1 MHPKSLLV
9 PVVTSLCLA
18 ALTTHADDKTASS
31 PFFEHSISI
40 PGTVQMHWFDKGGE
54 GVAYHEADNRN
65 ANGEV
70 RKGAGV
76 DIARSGGDFYLGWMT
91 GDEWVR
97 YSLNVADHAT
107 YRIEARVAS
116 EQSGGK
122 FRLEFF
128 NSRVKVSTRSIKAEN
143 TVEIDVPN
151 TGGWN
156 NWQYVYA
163 KVILPSGP
171 TSMRVVHLSE
181 KTAYNIERI
190 RFRHFDPRDLNRD
203 GKTTDDEASFDLKK
217 FEETLKTQ
225 TAVLNEMMLSP
236 RADQRA
242 FHALL
247 SGWRPTD
254 GSHLPDDAPWKLVWA
269 DEFDRD
275 GKPDP
280 QKWKYETGYLLR
292 NREAQHY
299 TDHKKNAYVK
309 DGHLIIEA
317 IKEKSKAPNGKTA
330 DYSSASLYSAKP
342 FRYGRID
349 VRAKLPTGRGMWPAI
364 WMLADRIGKVRWP
377 LCGEIDIME
386 NVGYDPHVIHGSVHT
401 LKYNHTIN
409 THQSSAWELDKPWET
424 FHVYGIE
431 WHPERIDFYIDRV
444 KYMTFANE
452 GSGEEAWPFD
462 NPHNLKLNIAVG
474 GMWGGVKG
482 IDDSIFPQRM
492 EIDYVRV
499 YEAAK
504 KSEE

>member
-1 MHPKSLLV
+1 MHPKSLLI
-9 PVVTSLCLA
+9 PLITSLCLA
-18 ALTTHADDKTASS
+18 APTANAEDKPAST
-31 PFFEHSISI
+31 PYFDHPITI

-54 GVAYHEADNRN
+54 GVAYHEADDRN

-76 DIARSGGDFYLGWMT
+76 DIARSGGDFYLGWMA

-116 EQSGGK
+116 EQSGGR
-122 FRLEFF
+122 FRLEFVDAEG
-128 NSRVKVSTRSIKAEN
+128 NSVGQADFAVPKTGSWEKWRYIFGNVTLPTGNAMMRLIHRSGA
-143 TVEIDVPN
+143 
-151 TGGWN
+151 
-156 NWQYVYA
+156 
-163 KVILPSGP
+163 
-171 TSMRVVHLSE
+171 
-181 KTAYNIERI
+181 TAYNVERI
-190 RFRHFDPRDLNRD
+190 RFRRLDPYDIDRD
-203 GKTTDDEASFDLKK
+203 GEVSKT
-217 FEETLKTQ
+217 
-225 TAVLNEMMLSP
+225 
-236 RADQRA
+236 DQQLVR
-242 FHALL
+242 LL
-247 SGWRPTD
+247 SVNLSDDVEPKQLSELKLAPADKAALKEAVAGNRPID
-254 GSHLPDDAPWKLVWA
+254 GTPLAKGAPWQLVWA

-275 GKPDP
+275 GKPDAK
-280 QKWKYETGYLLR
+280 KWKYETGYLLR

-299 TDHKKNAYVK
+299 TDKLKNAYVK

-330 DYSSASLYSAKP
+330 DYTSASLYSAKP

-409 THQSSAWELDKPWET
+409 THQSSAWELDKPWEN

-431 WHPERIDFYIDRV
+431 WYPERIDFYIDRV

-482 IDDSIFPQRM
+482 IDDSIFPQQM
-492 EIDYVRV
+492 VIDYVRV
-499 YEAAK
+499 YEAK
-504 KSEE
+504 KKNEG

>member
-9 PVVTSLCLA
+9 PVAISLCLP
-18 ALTTHADDKTASS
+18 ALTAHAEDKLAST
-31 PFFEHSISI
+31 PFFDHPITI

-54 GVAYHEADNRN
+54 GVAYHEADDRN

-70 RKGAGV
+70 RKGEGV
-76 DIARSGGDFYLGWMT
+76 DIDRSGGDFYLGWMAV
-91 GDEWVR
+91 DEWVR

-122 FRLEFF
+122 FRLEFVDAADKSVGQVDF
-128 NSRVKVSTRSIKAEN
+128 
-143 TVEIDVPN
+143 TVPQ
-151 TGGWN
+151 TGGWEK
-156 NWQYVYA
+156 WRFVFGR
-163 KVILPSGP
+163 ITLPAGSATMRLVHRSGA
-171 TSMRVVHLSE
+171 
-181 KTAYNIERI
+181 TAYNVERI
-190 RFRHFDPRDLNRD
+190 RFRRFDPYDFDRDGRLDNQEYEYGRSLEVSLSQGKFSTLKKDLNHTHGD
-203 GKTTDDEASFDLKK
+203 LSMFKLVASG
-217 FEETLKTQ
+217 Q
-225 TAVLNEMMLSP
+225 
-236 RADQRA
+236 
-242 FHALL
+242 
-247 SGWRPTD
+247 RPTD
-254 GSHLPDDAPWKLVWA
+254 GSHLPEDAPWKLVWA
-269 DEFDRD
+269 DEFEKD
-275 GKPDP
+275 GKPDAK
-280 QKWKYETGYLLR
+280 KWKYETGYQLR

-299 TDHKKNAYVK
+299 TDKQKNAYVK

-317 IKEKSKAPNGKTA
+317 IKEKSKAPNSKTA
-330 DYSSASLYSAKP
+330 DYTSASLYSAKP

-409 THQSSAWELDKPWET
+409 THQSSAWELDKPWEN

-431 WHPERIDFYIDRV
+431 WYPERIDFYIDRV

-462 NPHNLKLNIAVG
+462 NPHNLKLNIAIG

-499 YEAAK
+499 YEAK
-504 KSEE
+504 K